1 MENIPVEKNKEYIV
15 DIIDNGFE
23 GEGIAKID
31 GYTIFINGAIKGEK
45 CKILIVKVT
54 KSHAYGKI
62 IEIMEKS
69 KHRVEADCTTYKRC
83 GGCSLRHIEYNKTL
97 EMKRDVVQN
106 LVNKALEN
114 KITVN
119 DTIGM
124 EKPYYYR
131 NKAQYPFGINKN
143 GDKVFGIFAKRT
155 HEIIEIDDCKI
166 QNPISAKIAREVLEF
181 VRENNIS
188 VYNEETGKG
197 LVRHLI
203 VKVGIKTNEVM
214 CVIVLNGEKFEKEQE
229 LVNLLLEK
237 FNKDD
242 KNEFKIKTIV
252 KNINTKNTNVILG
265 NKNIVLYGDG
275 YIKDKLGNYTF
286 KISPM
291 SFYQTNPIQTEV
303 LYNKA
308 IEAAKLKKSDVVLD
322 LYCGIGTIGIY
333 ASSFVNKVYGIEIVE
348 QAIEDAKENARINN
362 IENIKFRCGAV
373 EDVLEDLIKKENI
386 APNIVFV
393 DPPRRGLD
401 KNTVDNILKLKPEKL
416 IYISCN
422 PATMVR
428 DINMMEAEYVV
439 KEIQPVDMF
448 PLTRT
453 CGVRGS
459 IGIKEWR

>member
-23 GEGIAKID
+23 GEGITKID

-62 IEIMEKS
+62 IEIIEKS
-69 KHRVEADCTTYKRC
+69 KYRIEADCTTYKRC

-131 NKAQYPFGINKN
+131 NKAQYPFGTNKN

-155 HEIIEIDDCKI
+155 HEIIEINDCKI
-166 QNPISAKIAREVLEF
+166 QNPISAKIAREVLKF

-229 LVNLLLEK
+229 LVNLLL
-237 FNKDD
+237 
-242 KNEFKIKTIV
+242 
-252 KNINTKNTNVILG
+252 
-265 NKNIVLYGDG
+265 
-275 YIKDKLGNYTF
+275 
-286 KISPM
+286 
-291 SFYQTNPIQTEV
+291 
-303 LYNKA
+303 
-308 IEAAKLKKSDVVLD
+308 
-322 LYCGIGTIGIY
+322 
-333 ASSFVNKVYGIEIVE
+333 
-348 QAIEDAKENARINN
+348 
-362 IENIKFRCGAV
+362 
-373 EDVLEDLIKKENI
+373 
-386 APNIVFV
+386 
-393 DPPRRGLD
+393 
-401 KNTVDNILKLKPEKL
+401 
-416 IYISCN
+416 
-422 PATMVR
+422 
-428 DINMMEAEYVV
+428 
-439 KEIQPVDMF
+439 
-448 PLTRT
+448 
-453 CGVRGS
+453 
-459 IGIKEWR
+459 